1 MEAVPVWAI
10 IIVLGIVGS
19 LATWLWRANDK
30 RLDKHAEKLDDH
42 DKRITRLEEK
52 NDHNSAEIELIR
64 SRYHELVN
72 DVTHSLSQWYTN
84 VIDMI
89 KKKRP

>member
-1 MEAVPVWAI
+1 MDSVPVWAV

-19 LATWLWRANDK
+19 LATWLWRGTDK

-52 NDHNSAEIELIR
+52 NDHNSAEVQKLRDRWHDLTNEVSHTLAQWFN
-64 SRYHELVN
+64 ELVK
-72 DVTHSLSQWYTN
+72 
-84 VIDMI
+84 MI
-89 KKKRP
+89 KGEK

>member
-1 MEAVPVWAI
+1 MDSVPVWAV

-19 LATWLWRANDK
+19 LATWLWRGTDK